1 MSERVDG
8 PETTTVTE
16 NQEQLQGLLRDL
28 FQFDAEDLDFGI
40 YRILNQR
47 RDIIEDFIEE
57 DLIETVHEALGE
69 IVEQERHELE
79 RELSEAREEV
89 EGLLGEDAFDGD
101 DISEQYRDTPVAED
115 YIEAK
120 EQLERLEVAEET
132 EARIFNDLYRFFSR
146 FYDRG
151 DFHVKRRFSSQDS
164 KYMVPYNGEEVFFH
178 WANRNQYYVKTSE
191 HFTAYRFD
199 TDNLTV
205 EFTLEKANVPQDNVK
220 GDERYFVLG
229 RDPVSWDDDEREL
242 TISFQYRLITEGEAD
257 EFVQTYNEATGDD
270 RSSFNY
276 KTNTILC
283 TALQQGILDHIDD
296 DELQRELQR
305 EEDGETDL
313 MQHLTRYTSENT
325 MDYFIHKDLGGY
337 LGDELDYY
345 LQNEILETDEL
356 VETAAD
362 REPTSIRRARVVRQ
376 IGERIIEFLDQIES
390 FQQRLFE
397 KRKFVSQTD
406 YMVTL
411 DKVPE
416 NLYEEILNNEEQ
428 LEQWREVY
436 NTDEWEGD
444 LSWQGEFTEDVL
456 SDNPYLMI
464 DTALFNIGFTHEL
477 LSSLDDI
484 SDEIDGTL
492 IHGENYQALNLILE
506 KYRGDIDCCYIDP
519 PYNTGS
525 REFLY
530 KDKYKHSSWLSMMED
545 RLKINQKLL
554 ADSGLFF
561 TTIDSNEVSNL
572 RLLCDKIFGSDNF
585 LADISWEKRY
595 TRNNKANLFYS
606 LKDTILTYRVTDSVD
621 KIREPRTEKAK
632 ENYRNP
638 DNDPR
643 GPWIDSSYV
652 APTSHD
658 ERPQCVYEIEN
669 PHTGE
674 TINHPSRAWKFKP
687 EVHQQH
693 IEEDKL
699 YWGENGDFEYPRL
712 KNFLS
717 EMEGM
722 VPVDLWNYEE
732 SGTND
737 AGGNQ
742 IKNMFGYE
750 AFDNP
755 KPSKLI
761 RRMIQHTPNRAER
774 GVVLD
779 FFAGSGS
786 TAQAV
791 IEENNQDNGDRDYVL
806 VELDSHFDEV
816 LRPRIQKYI
825 FSSNWSEGVPEDRD
839 GQSHIVKYHRLESYE
854 DALNNVVLE
863 EPTDEEQQTF
873 TQNQR
878 DAYVSGYML
887 GFESEGASLIE
898 PASFEQPFDHELDIE
913 RKGVGREPVAVDLV
927 ETFHYLVGADVHQFE
942 TYEHQDREYVVTE
955 CSVERENGVDSVLTV
970 WRDARDLNLE
980 QEREWVAEELE
991 REQFDQMYI
1000 NSESAVPRAEPV
1012 EVTFKTR
1019 MEATNDDTK

>member
-8 PETTTVTE
+8 PESTTVTE
-16 NQEQLQGLLRDL
+16 NQEQLQELLRDL
-28 FQFDAEDLDFGI
+28 FQFGAEDLDFGI

-57 DLIETVHEALGE
+57 DILDTVHEALGK
-69 IVEQERHELE
+69 IVDQERQELEQELNEV
-79 RELSEAREEV
+79 REEV

-242 TISFQYRLITEGEAD
+242 TISFQYRLITEEEAN
-257 EFVQTYNEATGDD
+257 EFVQTYNEVTGES

-283 TALQQGILDHIDD
+283 TALQQGILNSIDD
-296 DELQRELQR
+296 GELRRELQR
-305 EEDGETDL
+305 EEDGETVL

-337 LGDELDYY
+337 LRDELDYY
-345 LQNEILETDEL
+345 LQNEILETNEL
-356 VETAAD
+356 VETDAD

-376 IGERIIEFLDQIES
+376 IADRIIEFLDQIES

-411 DKVPE
+411 DKIPDD
-416 NLYEEILNNEEQ
+416 LYEEILDNEEQ
-428 LEQWREVY
+428 LEQWRDVY

-444 LSWQGEFTEDVL
+444 LSWQGEFTDDVL
-456 SDNPYLMI
+456 QDNPHLMI
-464 DTALFNIGFTHEL
+464 DTELFDDEFYHEL
-477 LSSLDDI
+477 LSSFDDI
-484 SDEIDGTL
+484 ADTTDGIL
-492 IHGENYQALNLILE
+492 IHGDNYQSLNLLQE
-506 KYRGDIDCCYIDP
+506 KYRGSIDCCYIDP
-519 PYNTGS
+519 PYNTGTDD
-525 REFLY
+525 FVY
-530 KDKYKHSSWLSMMED
+530 KDRYQHSSWLSMMYD
-545 RLKINQKLL
+545 RLHSFSHLL
-554 ADSGLFF
+554 SDDGLFF
-561 TTIDSNEVSNL
+561 GSVDDNEQASLNKITDAVFADYDQIGQFVWKSRQNKDNRTTTRVSTDHEYV
-572 RLLCDKIFGSDNF
+572 LCYGTRVRG
-585 LADISWEKRY
+585 EKR
-595 TRNNKANLFYS
+595 NLERYS
-606 LKDTILTYRVTDSVD
+606 
-621 KIREPRTEKAK
+621 
-632 ENYRNP
+632 NP
-638 DNDPR
+638 DGDPR
-643 GPWIDSSYV
+643 GDWASENMVGYLPE
-652 APTSHD
+652 D
-658 ERPQCVYEIEN
+658 ERPNLHYELVNPGTGVNYGKPEMGWRYSEETMQRLIDENKILWPDDPSGRPRRKVFVSELDDEYAGFSSVICDDVYTYHGTEEIEDLF
-669 PHTGE
+669 GE
-674 TINHPSRAWKFKP
+674 RIVSF
-687 EVHQQH
+687 
-693 IEEDKL
+693 
-699 YWGENGDFEYPRL
+699 
-712 KNFLS
+712 
-717 EMEGM
+717 
-722 VPVDLWNYEE
+722 
-732 SGTND
+732 
-737 AGGNQ
+737 
-742 IKNMFGYE
+742 
-750 AFDNP
+750 P
-755 KPSKLI
+755 KPSKLVKTLVEQSDHNI
-761 RRMIQHTPNRAER
+761 GPI
-774 GVVLD
+774 LD
-779 FFAGSGS
+779 FFAGSGT

-791 IEENNQDNGDRDYVL
+791 MERNRESGNDRKYILAEVADYF
-806 VELDSHFDEV
+806 DSAI
-816 LRPRIQKYI
+816 RPRIQKLAY
-825 FSSNWSEGVPEDRD
+825 SSQWENSVPQGQG
-839 GQSHIVKYHRLESYE
+839 GQSHMVKYHRIESYE

-878 DAYVSGYML
+878 EEYVSGYML
-887 GFESEGASLIE
+887 DFESEGTSLME

-913 RKGVGREPVAVDLV
+913 RNGVGRESVAVDLI
-927 ETFHYLVGADVHQFE
+927 ETFHYLLGADVHQFE
-942 TYEHQDREYVVTE
+942 TYKHQDREYVVTE
-955 CSVERENGVDSVLTV
+955 CSIERENSVDSVLTV
-970 WRDARDLNLE
+970 WRNARDLDLE
-980 QEREWVAEELE
+980 QEREWVADELE

-1000 NSESAVPRAEPV
+1000 NSESAVPGAEPI

-1019 MEATNDDTK
+1019 MEAANDGAE